1 MSGCTDF
8 KRTSWSRRQLL
19 TAGVGGFGA
28 LALPQILWADEVVK
42 KAKAKHLIFLHQF
55 GGPSHIDTFDLKPN
69 APDNVR
75 GEFKGIPTSVPGIQV
90 CEHLPRWAKVMHHFA
105 QFRSVHHRMSNHN
118 PATYYSLTGRT
129 PPLDDI
135 RIRDTLDLQPMY
147 GSVVAKFKPSDD
159 PAIPSSVAFPHLL
172 RDGSVTPGQHASF
185 LGKAYDPF
193 FVQSDPNSPDFK
205 LPELSLPA
213 DVPIERLQ
221 QRRKLLEAFD
231 RQARLSETSE
241 AARGMDR
248 FNERAMAML
257 ASTKVRDAFDLSKEK
272 PELRDKYGRTTY
284 GQSCLLARRL
294 IEAGVRATTVY
305 FSSSIGGPDK
315 GGWDTH
321 NDNFNALKKRLLPI
335 TDQVVPTL
343 IEDLH
348 QRGLLSETLVVW
360 MGEFGRTPKI
370 GDRDAKGRSHWPHC
384 YTVMMA
390 GGGLRGGAV
399 WGASDR
405 RGAYPAENATKL
417 EDIAATMFWALGI
430 DPASEVRDA
439 VGRPVPLAYG
449 SPVTQVFG

>member
-1 MSGCTDF
+1 MNACRDF
-8 KRTSWSRRQLL
+8 QRTSWSRRKLL

-28 LALPQILWADEVVK
+28 LSLPSLLRADEVVK
-42 KAKAKHLIFLHQF
+42 KAKAKHFIFLHQF

-69 APDNVR
+69 APDSVR
-75 GEFKGIPTSVPGIQV
+75 GEFKGIQTSVPGVQ
-90 CEHLPRWAKVMHHFA
+90 CGEYLPNWAKVMHHFV
-105 QFRSVHHRMSNHN
+105 QFRAVHHKMSNHN
-118 PATYYSLTGRT
+118 PATYYSLTGRA

-135 RIRDTLDLQPMY
+135 RLRDTLDLQPMY
-147 GSVVAKFKPSDD
+147 GSVVARFKPSDD
-159 PAIPSSVAFPHLL
+159 PSMPSLVSFPHLM

-185 LGKAYDPF
+185 LGKGFDPY
-193 FVQSDPNSPDFK
+193 FVQSDPNSANFK

-213 DVPIERLQ
+213 DVSLERLQ
-221 QRRKLLEAFD
+221 SRRELAKVFD
-231 RQARLSETSE
+231 EHARLAEISET
-241 AARGMDR
+241 ARGVDR
-248 FNERAMAML
+248 FADRAMSML
-257 ASTKVRDAFDLSKEK
+257 STTKVRDAFDLSKEK
-272 PELRDKYGRTTY
+272 PALRDKYGRTTY

-305 FSSSIGGPDK
+305 FSESIGGPK
-315 GGWDTH
+315 NGGWDTH
-321 NDNFNALKKRLLPI
+321 NDNFNALKDRLLPI
-335 TDQVVPTL
+335 TDKVVPAL

-348 QRGLLSETLVVW
+348 ERGLLKETLVVW

-390 GGGLRGGAV
+390 GGGLKGGSI

-405 RGAYPAENATKL
+405 RGAYPAENPTKL
-417 EDIAATMFWALGI
+417 EDVAATMFWALGI
-430 DPASEVRDA
+430 DPHSEIRDA

>member
-1 MSGCTDF
+1 MPGCSDF
-8 KRTSWSRRQLL
+8 EQTRWSRRKLL

-28 LALPQILWADEVVK
+28 LALPQILRADEVAR

-90 CEHLPRWAKVMHHFA
+90 CEHLPRWAKVMHHWA
-105 QFRSVHHRMSNHN
+105 QFRAVYHRMSNHN
-118 PATYYSLTGRT
+118 PATYYSLTGRA

-135 RIRDTLDLQPMY
+135 RLRDTLDLQPTY
-147 GSVVAKFKPSDD
+147 CSVVAKFRPSDD
-159 PAIPSSVAFPHLL
+159 PAIPSFVSFPHLH
-172 RDGSVTPGQHASF
+172 RDGSVTPGQHASY
-185 LGKAYDPF
+185 LGKAFDPF
-193 FVQSDPNSPDFK
+193 FVQSDPNSPNFT

-213 DVPIERLQ
+213 DVPLERLQ

-231 RQARLSETSE
+231 RHARLAETSE
-241 AARGMDR
+241 AARGVER
-248 FNERAMAML
+248 FSERAMAML

-272 PELRDKYGRTTY
+272 PQLRDQYGRTTF

-305 FSSSIGGPDK
+305 FSDSIGGPK
-315 GGWDTH
+315 NGGWDTH
-321 NDNFNALKKRLLPI
+321 NDNFNALKDRLLPI
-335 TDQVVPTL
+335 TDHVVPTL

-348 QRGLLSETLVVW
+348 SRGLLAETLVVW
-360 MGEFGRTPKI
+360 MGEFGRAPKI
-370 GDRDAKGRSHWPHC
+370 GDRDAKGRTHWPHC

-390 GGGLRGGAV
+390 GGGLKGGAI

-449 SPVTQVFG
+449 KPVTQVFG